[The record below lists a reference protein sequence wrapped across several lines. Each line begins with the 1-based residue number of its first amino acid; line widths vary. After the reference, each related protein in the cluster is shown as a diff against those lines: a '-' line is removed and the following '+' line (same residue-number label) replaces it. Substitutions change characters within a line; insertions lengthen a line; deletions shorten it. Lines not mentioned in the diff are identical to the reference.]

1 MKKKWVSL
9 LCAGLM
15 LGSTIAIPA
24 ENMPGESQTILES
37 LQEST
42 EAIYEIEEEIARPM
56 EGSAAYEEE
65 NDEALN
71 EENFTNDETSAS
83 EISEEEVLEDKVPVV
98 QASESANRSGS
109 HAGN

>member
-42 EAIYEIEEEIARPM
+42 DAVYEIEEEITRPM

-71 EENFTNDETSAS
+71 EENFTNDETSS
-83 EISEEEVLEDKVPVV
+83 EISGEEEILEEKGPVV
-98 QASESANRSGS
+98 QACNRSGS
-109 HAGN
+109 PAGN

>member
-15 LGSTIAIPA
+15 LGSTIAVPA

-42 EAIYEIEEEIARPM
+42 EAISTSSQCKRPASSSTKRKRFNDSSNCPEE
-56 EGSAAYEEE
+56 
-65 NDEALN
+65 
-71 EENFTNDETSAS
+71 
-83 EISEEEVLEDKVPVV
+83 K
-98 QASESANRSGS
+98 
-109 HAGN
+109 